1 MTLQDLNK
9 HLALRQN
16 LTDAQD
22 LYKQLEAKA
31 TPRGMNMDGMPHST
45 GISDKVGE
53 LATQLADLSV
63 RIALL
68 ENQVNESSRKVAAFI
83 NSIGDER
90 TRTAFH
96 LRFIGGFAWGEVADT
111 LGNYTS
117 EASVKARCYRY
128 LCEIKKALPR
138 HQIKT
143 AQG

>member
-16 LTDAQD
+16 LTNAQD

-31 TPRGMNMDGMPHST
+31 APCGMNMDGMPRSA

-53 LATQLADLSV
+53 LATQLADLSAQ
-63 RIALL
+63 IALL
-68 ENQVNESSRKVAAFI
+68 EKQVDESSRQVVAFI
-83 NSIGDER
+83 NSIGDEW
-90 TRTAFH
+90 THAAFH
-96 LRFIGGFAWGEVADT
+96 LRFIGGFAWGEVADA

-128 LCEIKKALPR
+128 LCEIKKHYPGIR
-138 HQIKT
+138 
-143 AQG
+143 

>member
-16 LTDAQD
+16 LTDVQD

-31 TPRGMNMDGMPHST
+31 APCGMNMDGMPHST

-96 LRFIGGFAWGEVADT
+96 LRFIGGFAWGEVADA

-117 EASVKARCYRY
+117 EASVKARCYCY
-128 LCEIKKALPR
+128 LREIKKALPR